1 VTASVPQHCN
11 NREGRNSLKKA
22 TEDIFSATRNFGRS
36 SRVITDTPKT
46 FFRNVYEG
54 LARPQ
59 SNNNFAMPTPRFHR
73 RNTLQK

>member
-22 TEDIFSATRNFGRS
+22 TEDIFSGTRNFRGS
-36 SRVITDTPKT
+36 SRVIDDTPKT
-46 FFRNVYEG
+46 FFWDVY
-54 LARPQ
+54 AAFAHPQ
-59 SNNNFAMPTPRFHR
+59 FNSNFAMPTPRFHR